1 MFLLAGSISADAVAI
16 LTTKITGRRRRE
28 IGDEVEG
35 KIEVKSLSV
44 ESCCSQGVVVARYLL
59 VEILFRNGWWG
70 SRKTCFAGRGRS
82 SGVVSIIEGRCV
94 QALVTT

>member
-16 LTTKITGRRRRE
+16 LTTKITVAE
-28 IGDEVEG
+28 DERWTMKSKGKVEA
-35 KIEVKSLSV
+35 KSLSV
-44 ESCCSQGVVVARYLL
+44 ESCWSQGVVVARYLL